1 MIKVRK
7 ASEAQYF
14 NIDDREIADGLSLY
28 VNDSISDEYTHRLQF
43 TKNKDDVWLVSW
55 CDGMN
60 NLFFI
65 ADPEVPGTCSSV
77 HREQFFDFVLE
88 NTPEVAEWCL
98 FHLFS
103 DKIEIEVDDDS
114 AD

>member
-14 NIDDREIADGLSLY
+14 NINDREIADGLSLY
-28 VNDSISDEYTHRLQF
+28 IDRSGEDEYLNRLQF
-43 TKNKDDVWLVSW
+43 TRSNNDIWLVSYA
-55 CDGMN
+55 DGVN
-60 NLFFI
+60 NLFFV
-65 ADPEVPGTCSSV
+65 ADPEVPGTCRSV